1 MKKLITFVFVLFA
14 CFTIVAEKTY
24 RITDIAGSNSG
35 KGIAKGSDGTFL
47 EIGQILTEDDK
58 IVLPEGSEVYLNNN
72 LKISK
77 SGTVKDNIEKIK
89 IKRASLN
96 KKIIKSSVNSK
107 SLPISTASS
116 RASEAKSDFEW
127 EE

>member
-1 MKKLITFVFVLFA
+1 MKKLITFVFVLIA
-14 CFTIVAEKTY
+14 CFTIVAETY
-24 RITDIAGSNSG
+24 RITDITGSNSG
-35 KGIAKGSDGTFL
+35 KGIVKGSDGTFL
-47 EIGQILTEDDK
+47 KIGQILTEDDK

-72 LKISK
+72 FKISK

-96 KKIIKSSVNSK
+96 KKIKSSVNSK
-107 SLPISTASS
+107 SSPISTASS

>member
-24 RITDIAGSNSG
+24 KITNIVGSNGG
-35 KGIAKGSDGTFL
+35 KGMAKGNDGTFL
-47 EIGQILTEDDK
+47 KIGQILTENDK
-58 IVLPEGSEVYLNNN
+58 IVLLEGSEVYLNNI

-77 SGTVKDNIEKIK
+77 SGTVKDNIEKS
-89 IKRASLN
+89 KRVSLN
-96 KKIIKSSVNSK
+96 KKGIKSSVNNK
-107 SLPISTASS
+107 SSPISTASS

>member
-14 CFTIVAEKTY
+14 CFTIVAETY
-24 RITDIAGSNSG
+24 RITNIAGSNGG
-35 KGIAKGSDGTFL
+35 KGIAKGNDGTFL
-47 EIGQILTEDDK
+47 EIDQILTEDDE
-58 IVLPEGSEVYLNNN
+58 IVVLEGSEVYLNNN

-89 IKRASLN
+89 PKRASLN
-96 KKIIKSSVNSK
+96 KKIIKSSVNNK
-107 SLPISTASS
+107 SSPISTASS